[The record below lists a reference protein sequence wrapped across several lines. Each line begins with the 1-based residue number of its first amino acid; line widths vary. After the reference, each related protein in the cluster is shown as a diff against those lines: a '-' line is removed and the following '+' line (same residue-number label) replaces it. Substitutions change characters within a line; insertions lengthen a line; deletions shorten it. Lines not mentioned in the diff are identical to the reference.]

1 MNSDKEEKGCCGG
14 NESKEDSNCCGG
26 NHDHDHSD
34 GCGCGGHDNKD
45 SDGCCGGGHD
55 HDHGDGCGCG
65 GHDHDHD
72 EHHHSVTLT
81 LEDDTE
87 LNCPIVDAFEIN
99 EQQYMA
105 LLHPVDETVLLY
117 RFFENDDDTL
127 DLETIES
134 DEEFELVSK
143 TFMSLQED

>member
-14 NESKEDSNCCGG
+14 G
-26 NHDHDHSD
+26 HDHDNSE
-34 GCGCGGHDNKD
+34 GCGCGGHDQENK
-45 SDGCCGGGHD
+45 DGCCGGDHD

-65 GHDHDHD
+65 GHDHDH
-72 EHHHSVTLT
+72 EHPHHSVTLT

-87 LNCPIVDAFEIN
+87 LDCPIIDAFEIN

-117 RFFENDDDTL
+117 RFFENEDDDTL
-127 DLETIES
+127 ELETIES
-134 DEEFELVSK
+134 DDEFELVSK

>member
-1 MNSDKEEKGCCGG
+1 MNSDKEKNCGCG
-14 NESKEDSNCCGG
+14 NGNKEEQ
-26 NHDHDHSD
+26 
-34 GCGCGGHDNKD
+34 GCGCGGHDKD
-45 SDGCCGGGHD
+45 KSEGCGCGGHD

-65 GHDHDHD
+65 GH
-72 EHHHSVTLT
+72 EQNHHSVTLT

-117 RFFENDDDTL
+117 RFFENDDETI
-127 DLETIES
+127 DLETIDG

-143 TFMSLQED
+143 TFMALQED

>member
-1 MNSDKEEKGCCGG
+1 MNSDKEKNCGCG
-14 NESKEDSNCCGG
+14 NGNKEEQ
-26 NHDHDHSD
+26 
-34 GCGCGGHDNKD
+34 GCGCGGHDKD
-45 SDGCCGGGHD
+45 KSEGCGCGGHD

-65 GHDHDHD
+65 GHDH
-72 EHHHSVTLT
+72 EHHSVTLT

-117 RFFENDDDTL
+117 RFFENEDETI
-127 DLETIES
+127 DLETIDE

-143 TFMSLQED
+143 TFMALQED